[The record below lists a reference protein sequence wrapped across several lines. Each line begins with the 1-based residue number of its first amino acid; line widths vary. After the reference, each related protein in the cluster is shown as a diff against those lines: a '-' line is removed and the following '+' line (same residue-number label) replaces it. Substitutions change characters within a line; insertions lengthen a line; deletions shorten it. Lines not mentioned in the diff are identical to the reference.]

1 MWTIRLKVDSP
12 LVASLASA
20 LSTEEN
26 VTVSNSILNMTLCE
40 NRASDLRAIWN
51 TRLRSLVMAEKVIGV
66 VNKR

>member
-20 LSTEEN
+20 LSTEED
-26 VTVSNSILNMTLCE
+26 VAVSDSILNMTLSE

-66 VNKR
+66 VNNR

>member
-12 LVASLASA
+12 LVVSLASA

-26 VTVSNSILNMTLCE
+26 VTVSDSILNMTLSE

-66 VNKR
+66 VNNR